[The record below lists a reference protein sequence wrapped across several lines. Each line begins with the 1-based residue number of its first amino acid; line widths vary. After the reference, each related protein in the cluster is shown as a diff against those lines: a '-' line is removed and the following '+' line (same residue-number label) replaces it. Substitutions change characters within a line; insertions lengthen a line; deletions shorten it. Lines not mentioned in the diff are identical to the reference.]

1 MKKKK
6 IKIIK
11 ERFKSKSSLEALI
24 ENNDFLIETATA
36 VNQQNPTIPGYGN
49 EPYVIGAAFS
59 LNENQTSNL
68 LEGNRGLISYFE
80 KKDIYKKLEIDQ
92 KDLSDKIEILEQKN
106 SLLTENIDLDFI
118 EILIREK
125 FLFGKEGE
133 ITYITKDNGSKN

>member
-1 MKKKK
+1 MLDKLKKNYFLL
-6 IKIIK
+6 IIT
-11 ERFKSKSSLEALI
+11 
-24 ENNDFLIETATA
+24 FLI
-36 VNQQNPTIPGYGN
+36 IY
-49 EPYVIGAAFS
+49 FFF
-59 LNENQTSNL
+59 NL
-68 LEGNRGLISYFE
+68 LDGNRGLISYFE

-133 ITYITKDNGSKN
+133 TTYIVKDNGTKN